1 MNTSKGGGVS
11 TASLGK
17 PASSVTA
24 KNLFLLPNINLLFF
38 HFEAVPPYFNLPSSH
53 VFLTHILLK
62 HTQMFQTAPPQQV
75 PPGSWLAAAPAR
87 EGQSQ
92 RLPAGHDRG
101 CLAFPPALPRLTP
114 DLLPRPR
121 APAKGGQGGRSSR
134 SQGGNSGRVPRS
146 PPRAPQRALPAPRER
161 RPGAPPAAGPARGG
175 QRDRAGP
182 EGTPRLRGDAA
193 ALTAPGRGL
202 RLREGGREQR
212 HQAPRRRSGGGPGA
226 CAARGPGWAGPDVS
240 ELPRGGG
247 VAMAGE

>member
-62 HTQMFQTAPPQQV
+62 HTQMFQTAPSQQV
-75 PPGSWLAAAPAR
+75 PPGPWLAAAPAR

-134 SQGGNSGRVPRS
+134 SQGGNSGRAPRS

-161 RPGAPPAAGPARGG
+161 RPRQAPPGEGSGTGPALRGPPGSAGTRLHSPLRGAGCGSGRAAGNSVT
-175 QRDRAGP
+175 
-182 EGTPRLRGDAA
+182 E
-193 ALTAPGRGL
+193 
-202 RLREGGREQR
+202 
-212 HQAPRRRSGGGPGA
+212 
-226 CAARGPGWAGPDVS
+226 
-240 ELPRGGG
+240 PRGGG
-247 VAMAGE
+247 AAAAPVPAPLGGRAGRGRT